1 MIIETFLQNFELLTD
16 TQAGIKRLRE
26 IVLKMATQGL
36 IVSQDSGDG
45 NAFQELA
52 SVNESEVGEPLVQ
65 DVVHSSSYPSNWT
78 VASFPNIGKWM
89 GGNGFPTSEQGHKT
103 LDILFCKVSDMNL
116 PINSKFILET
126 TNTVDRQTAK
136 RLKVN
141 ILPIGTVIFPKI
153 GGAIAT
159 NKRRLICKP
168 TVMDNN
174 CMGLA
179 PSSAIDSEWLFL
191 LLSSIDMTHYQSGTS
206 IPSLSQRVLD
216 HITFGVPPL
225 KEQKRIVKKVN
236 ELFFLCDKLEVA
248 VDVRN
253 SLSIAAR
260 RSSVD
265 AISTAQSQKEFEIA
279 WNRIQLNWEVITGTP
294 ESIESLR
301 NLILSL
307 AISGNLTK
315 GFISKDSV
323 EELLDNVGKRINPYP
338 EMSDERF
345 AIPTHWKWVPLASI
359 AEHQLGKMLHTAKM
373 RGTRRQYLRSVNVR
387 PDGTIDLTDL
397 NEMLI
402 PDSEIEKY
410 SVVKGDLFVNEG
422 GDVGRNAIF
431 DLEIDFDL
439 AFQNQLHRLR
449 PVCEIENRYI
459 QFVLRQ
465 AKSQGILAQMS
476 SGVTIQHF
484 SATALRRFAV
494 PLPPL
499 SEQNLI
505 VEKVNQLMKFCDELE
520 RGMLKKADFAEKY
533 ARSVVSASA

>member
-1 MIIETFLQNFELLTD
+1 MTQTFHLDNLEII
-16 TQAGIKRLRE
+16 TQAPNGIKLLRQLVLRHAISGRLVRQDLEDGSGLELVEKVLNSRGIKVGIENQPNADIPKNWGRAKLGEIFYLEMGQSPNSDSYNSQRE
-26 IVLKMATQGL
+26 GLPFYQGKTDFGSFVPTPRL
-36 IVSQDSGDG
+36 WCSSPTKI
-45 NAFQELA
+45 A
-52 SVNESEVGEPLVQ
+52 EVG
-65 DVVHSSSYPSNWT
+65 DVLLSVRAPVGPTNF
-78 VASFPNIGKWM
+78 ADERCCIG
-89 GGNGFPTSEQGHKT
+89 
-103 LDILFCKVSDMNL
+103 
-116 PINSKFILET
+116 
-126 TNTVDRQTAK
+126 R
-136 RLKVN
+136 
-141 ILPIGTVIFPKI
+141 
-153 GGAIAT
+153 
-159 NKRRLICKP
+159 
-168 TVMDNN
+168 
-174 CMGLA
+174 GLA
-179 PSSAIDSEWLFL
+179 AVRPLGGVQTEFVLWWLRAYETQIAEMGTGTTFIAVSKKNLEPFMIAIPPLAEQNRILHRINELMKLCDTLESQFSLR
-191 LLSSIDMTHYQSGTS
+191 D
-206 IPSLSQRVLD
+206 SLS
-216 HITFGVPPL
+216 T
-225 KEQKRIVKKVN
+225 
-236 ELFFLCDKLEVA
+236 
-248 VDVRN
+248 
-253 SLSIAAR
+253 AAR
-260 RSSVD
+260 RSAVD

-279 WNRIQLNWEVITGTP
+279 WNRIQLNWEVIAGTP

-323 EELLDNVGKRINPYP
+323 RELLDNVGERINPYP

-431 DLEIDFDL
+431 DLDIDFEL

-449 PVCEIENRYI
+449 PVCEIESRYI

-484 SATALRRFAV
+484 SATALRKFAV

-520 RGMLKKADFAEKY
+520 RGMLKKSDFAEKY